1 MTGPGRGP
9 GSSGGGRRRPPPLR
23 AEVLRSARVTPNLV
37 RVTVGGA
44 ALDSFNFPGPAS
56 HFKLMLPPPGQHEVD
71 LPEPG
76 EDGLVAFDRA
86 SPLVMRTYTARRF
99 DRQAREL
106 DIEVV
111 LHGDGPAAHWAADA
125 TPGSRIAVSSPRSSG
140 FARPADARWLLLG
153 GDTSAMPALATILEI
168 GPGAATTC
176 LIELSDPSEQI
187 NLPAPQGCKVEW
199 LVRDPSAEPGS
210 ALLDRLRSAALP
222 PTPGFVWIAAEASCI
237 RAARRHLL
245 TERGLDRHHVVTRG
259 YWRAG
264 AVNHPDHD
272 FGDDQLG

>member
-1 MTGPGRGP
+1 M
-9 GSSGGGRRRPPPLR
+9 LR
-23 AEVLRSARVTPNLV
+23 LV
-37 RVTVGGA
+37 RVTPSLVRVTAGGN
-44 ALDSFNFPGPAS
+44 ALASFTFPGPAS
-56 HFKLMLPPPGQHEVD
+56 HFKLMLPASGQHEVD

-111 LHGDGPAAHWAADA
+111 LHGDGPAARWAAGV

-140 FARPADARWLLLG
+140 FVLPADARWLLLG
-153 GDTSAMPALATILEI
+153 GDTSALPAMATILES
-168 GPGAATTC
+168 GPGVATTC

-187 NLPAPQGCKVEW
+187 TLPVQEGCEVEW
-199 LVRDPSAEPGS
+199 IVRDPSAVPGS
-210 ALLDRLRSAALP
+210 ALLDRLRTATLP
-222 PTPGFVWIAAEASCI
+222 PTPGFVWIAGEAASI
-237 RAARRHLL
+237 RQSRRHLL
-245 TERGLDRHHVVTRG
+245 TERALDRHHVVTRG
-259 YWRAG
+259 YWRSG
-264 AVNHPDHD
+264 ATDHPDHD

>member
-1 MTGPGRGP
+1 MTGAGRGP
-9 GSSGGGRRRPPPLR
+9 GSPGGGRRRPPPLR
-23 AEVLRSARVTPNLV
+23 AEVLRSVRVTPSLV
-37 RVTVGGA
+37 RLTVGGA
-44 ALDSFNFPGPAS
+44 ALERFNFPGPAS
-56 HFKLMLPPPGQHEVD
+56 HFKLMLPAPGQHEVV

-76 EDGLVAFDRA
+76 EDGLVAFDGA
-86 SPLVMRTYTARRF
+86 CSPIMRTYTARGF
-99 DRQAREL
+99 DRRAREL

-125 TPGSRIAVSSPRSSG
+125 AAGSRVAVSSPRSSG
-140 FARPADARWLLLG
+140 FALPADARWLLLG
-153 GDTSAMPALATILEI
+153 GDTSAMPALATILES
-168 GPGAATTC
+168 GPGIDTTC
-176 LIELSDPSEQI
+176 LIELSDPSERI
-187 NLPAPQGCKVEW
+187 NLPAPPECVVEW
-199 LVRDPSAEPGS
+199 LVRGPSTEPGS
-210 ALLDRLRSAALP
+210 ALFTRLQGAALP
-222 PTPGFVWIAAEASCI
+222 PTPGLVWIAAEASCI